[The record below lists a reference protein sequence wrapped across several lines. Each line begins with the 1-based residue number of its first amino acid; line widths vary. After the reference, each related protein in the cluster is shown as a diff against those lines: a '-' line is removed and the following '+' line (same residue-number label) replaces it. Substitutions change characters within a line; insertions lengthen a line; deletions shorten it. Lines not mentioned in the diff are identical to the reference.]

1 MINSLGIKSNQLM
14 KGFIMTDTITKLT
27 IKQDTIKLLTQYEK
41 DDINQKIGTNKVAI
55 NIKNAINKNFI
66 ELPNLVKA
74 KPSKINEVCSEF
86 ATEVLE
92 LVWKDVPASQKYCLR
107 VAMPMAVA
115 GVKYKLFSPENN
127 KDLSKDN
134 NIWTDGNRVPE
145 NLNKDGGSKVALSMK
160 DFSTLSRKK
169 LELVESKNKQ
179 TPIEANSNRLT
190 NLLQEI
196 DSKELKDGSTKLK
209 IQEKEIRALRLT
221 QKEINKIFEMLN
233 DEKAINKDIKQVV
246 NQ

>member
-14 KGFIMTDTITKLT
+14 KGFIMADITKLT

-55 NIKNAINKNFI
+55 NIKNAINKDFF

-127 KDLSKDN
+127 KDLSRDN

-160 DFSTLSRKK
+160 DFSSLARKK

-179 TPIEANSNRLT
+179 TPIEATSNRLT
-190 NLLQEI
+190 NLLQEV

-209 IQEKEIRALRLT
+209 IQEKEVRALRLT

-233 DEKAINKDIKQVV
+233 DEKAINKDIKEVV

>member
-1 MINSLGIKSNQLM
+1 M
-14 KGFIMTDTITKLT
+14 KGFIMADITKLT

-55 NIKNAINKNFI
+55 NIKNAINKDFF

-127 KDLSKDN
+127 KDLSRDN

-160 DFSTLSRKK
+160 DFSSLARKK

-179 TPIEANSNRLT
+179 TPIEATSNRLT
-190 NLLQEI
+190 NLLQDIEY
-196 DSKELKDGSTKLK
+196 KELKDGSTKLK
-209 IQEKEIRALRLT
+209 IQEKEVRALRLT

-233 DEKAINKDIKQVV
+233 DEKAINKDIKEVV

>member
-14 KGFIMTDTITKLT
+14 KGFIMADITKLT

-55 NIKNAINKNFI
+55 NIKNAINKDFF

-127 KDLSKDN
+127 KDLSRDN

-160 DFSTLSRKK
+160 DFSSLARKK

-179 TPIEANSNRLT
+179 TPIEATSNRLT
-190 NLLQEI
+190 NLLQDIEY
-196 DSKELKDGSTKLK
+196 KELKDGSTKLK
-209 IQEKEIRALRLT
+209 IQEKEVRALRLT

-233 DEKAINKDIKQVV
+233 DEKAINKDIKEVV